1 MNITNQLHPS
11 PEHAGLSFGGA
22 DHVNAIRVTWSIEHQ

>member
-1 MNITNQLHPS
+1 MNNTNQLHSS
-11 PEHAGLSFGGA
+11 PEHAGLFFGGA